1 MKRISYVYI
10 FLSSLVLIG
19 ACDDDENLNEMGLIA
34 DSDIPTVTL
43 SDVPTSFTTVEED
56 QTIEIPVTLS
66 KPWIMDSE
74 VLIEMTS
81 GTATLGED
89 IEVSSVKIQNGDT
102 EGVIV
107 VEIHGDDVPEDT
119 ETATFKIKAGPNIK
133 LASEPEFTVTIE
145 NYVSPDL
152 NIQVSWGADFFDEDP
167 TDIADFDVYVMDSE
181 GDDVASSE
189 TGNFE
194 NFDLDGTLPDGDY
207 IVYAYLYAAADLGD
221 YGPVELPITT
231 VFNRAGSFSGMTVT
245 QDADNI
251 ITTDDVEEVVYLAII
266 TKEEGVYTIKTYSE
280 DPIVIGSGR
289 KASEVKPNKIWK
301 KK

>member
-1 MKRISYVYI
+1 MKRTLYI
-10 FLSSLVLIG
+10 YYFLSSLVLIS
-19 ACDDDENLNEMGLIA
+19 ACDDDENLNEMGQIS
-34 DSDIPTVTL
+34 DGDIPTVTL
-43 SDVPTSFTTVEED
+43 SNVPASFTTVEED
-56 QTIEIPVTLS
+56 QTLEIPVTLS
-66 KPWIMDSE
+66 EPWIMDSE

-102 EGVIV
+102 EGTIV
-107 VEIHGDDVPEDT
+107 VEIHEDDVPEDT

-133 LASEPEFTVTIE
+133 LASEPEFTITIE

-152 NIQVSWGADFFDEDP
+152 NIHVSWAADFFEEDP
-167 TDIADFDVYVMDSE
+167 TDIADFDVYVMDAD
-181 GDDVASSE
+181 GNDVAGSE

-194 NFDLDGTLPDGDY
+194 DFDFDGTLPDGDY
-207 IVYAYLYAAADLGD
+207 IVYAYLYGAEDLGD
-221 YGPVELPITT
+221 YGPVELPLTT

-245 QDADNI
+245 QAPDDI

-266 TKEEGVYTIKTYSE
+266 TKQDGIYTIKTYSE

-289 KASEVKPNKIWK
+289 KASEIKPNKVWK